1 MKKILLGIALA
12 LFAMLPDAV
21 RAQVVVQV
29 PSFIAPNT
37 LFDFGNGPLEMRVV
51 QGNALFATASS
62 TGVGSTSGSATLL
75 TLTAIPATAPC
86 NGCIISGTGI
96 TSGTT
101 VSSSNG
107 SLLTLSAAMTVAAS
121 TAVAWGAACPT
132 TPAGPQTPFQAGVS
146 GDTPFY
152 TQARI
157 CGYGAAGPGASVV
170 AFPIGAH

>member
-21 RAQVVVQV
+21 RAQVVTAQ
-29 PSFIAPNT
+29 PSFIAPNA
-37 LFDFGNGPLEMRVV
+37 LFDFGNGPLEMRVL
-51 QGNALFATASS
+51 QGS
-62 TGVGSTSGSATLL
+62 TLLGTSQGSGVGSTSGSSTLL
-75 TLTAIPATAPC
+75 TLTAIPATPPC

-107 SLLTLSAAMTVAAS
+107 SLLTLSALMTVAAS
-121 TAVAWGAACPT
+121 TAVAWGGACPAT
-132 TPAGPQTPFQAGVS
+132 ATIPVTPVQANVGA
-146 GDTPFY
+146 DLPFY

-157 CGYGAAGPGASVV
+157 CAYGQGGPGGSVLV
-170 AFPIGAH
+170 FPIGAH